1 MNNEICRYIIFKLKN
16 KKILRFSLDCLESD
30 QIDQDQMNEE
40 VIFINNYTITENQ
53 YYEDAFNDI
62 LKYKKIKLPDI
73 QYAIV
78 KYVIAE

>member
-1 MNNEICRYIIFKLKN
+1 
-16 KKILRFSLDCLESD
+16 
-30 QIDQDQMNEE
+30 MNEE